1 MSGPSRR
8 RRALYPLIVLLTAV
22 SIVLAGCS
30 LGGPDDTDSGEAPNL
45 PSPSPSPSASGG
57 SAEDDG
63 VGVQVLVKN
72 LQVPWGVAFLPD
84 GNALVTERDTRRIL
98 RITPGG
104 RSAPVQTITD
114 AYSAGE
120 GGLMGIVA
128 SPKYATDKTVFL
140 YYTTRTDNRIAS
152 LVLGQQPVP
161 IVTGIPVSGIHN
173 GGRLA
178 FGPDG
183 YLYAGTGDA
192 SERGRSQDL
201 GSLGGKI
208 LRMTTAGKPA
218 PGNPYPNS
226 LVWSRGH
233 RNVQGLTW
241 DSKGRLWATEFG
253 QNKYDEVNLIA
264 KGGNYGWPT
273 VEGTDTDTRY
283 VNPKV
288 TWTTAEAS
296 PSGAVFVGSNL
307 LVAALKGQRLWIVTI
322 DPETGKVD
330 GEPRP
335 LLQNRYGRLRTVVV
349 APDGSVWVT
358 TSNRDGRGDPTV
370 DDDRI
375 LRIIPPG
382 SSGVDVL

>member
-1 MSGPSRR
+1 MSAPTRQ
-8 RRALYPLIVLLTAV
+8 RALRPLVVAATTLVLA
-22 SIVLAGCS
+22 LAGCS
-30 LGGPDDTDSGEAPNL
+30 LGAPDETESGESPNL
-45 PSPSPSPSASGG
+45 PTPSASPTAPGG
-57 SAEDDG
+57 SEEDDG

-72 LQVPWGVAFLPD
+72 LQVPWGLAFLPD

-98 RITPGG
+98 SITPGG
-104 RSAPVQTITD
+104 RATPVQTIQD
-114 AYSAGE
+114 AYSGGE
-120 GGLMGIVA
+120 GGLLGIAV
-128 SPKYATDKTVFL
+128 SPKYATDKTVFI

-152 LVLGQQPVP
+152 LVLGQQPQP

-192 SERGRSQDL
+192 SERGRAQDL
-201 GSLGGKI
+201 TSLGGKI
-208 LRMTTAGKPA
+208 LRMTGAGKPA

-241 DSKGRLWATEFG
+241 DSRKRLWATEFG
-253 QNKYDEVNLIA
+253 QNQWDEVNLIT

-273 VEGTDTDTRY
+273 VEGMSEDKRFTKPLVAWKPD
-283 VNPKV
+283 V
-288 TWTTAEAS
+288 AS
-296 PSGAVFVGSNL
+296 PSGAVVVGSNL
-307 LVAALKGQRLWIVTI
+307 LVAALKGERLWVVTL
-322 DPETGKVD
+322 DVEKGTVD
-330 GEPRP
+330 GTPRAM
-335 LLQNRYGRLRTVVV
+335 LQNRYGRLRTVVS
-349 APDGSVWVT
+349 APDGSVWVA

>member
-1 MSGPSRR
+1 MSGSTRQ
-8 RRALYPLIVLLTAV
+8 RALRPLVVAATAL
-22 SIVLAGCS
+22 VLALSGCS
-30 LGGPDDTDSGEAPNL
+30 LGAPDETESGESPNL
-45 PSPSPSPSASGG
+45 PTPSASPTPPGG

-72 LQVPWGVAFLPD
+72 LQIPWGLAFLPD
-84 GNALVTERDTRRIL
+84 GQALVTERDTRRIL

-104 RSAPVQTITD
+104 RATPVQTIQD
-114 AYSAGE
+114 AYAGGE
-120 GGLMGIVA
+120 GGLLGIAV

-152 LVLGQQPVP
+152 LVLGQEPQP

-183 YLYAGTGDA
+183 FLYAGTGDA

-201 GSLGGKI
+201 TSLGGKI

-218 PGNPYPNS
+218 PGNPYPKS

-233 RNVQGLTW
+233 RNVQGITW

-253 QNKYDEVNLIA
+253 QNQWDEVNLIT

-273 VEGTDTDTRY
+273 VEGMSPDKRFTKP
-283 VNPKV
+283 VV
-288 TWTTAEAS
+288 TWKPDVAS
-296 PSGAVFVGSNL
+296 PSGAVVVGSNL
-307 LVAALKGQRLWIVTI
+307 LVAALKGERLWVVTL
-322 DPETGKVD
+322 DQDKNETD
-330 GEPRP
+330 GPPRA
-335 LLQNRYGRLRTVVV
+335 LLQSRYGRLRTVVS
-349 APDGSVWVT
+349 APDGSVWVA

>member
-1 MSGPSRR
+1 MSGPTRR
-8 RRALYPLIVLLTAV
+8 HSALRPLAALAV
-22 SIVLAGCS
+22 SVVLALAGCS
-30 LGGPDDTDSGEAPNL
+30 FGAPDETESGESPNL
-45 PSPSPSPSASGG
+45 PTPSASPSAPGG

-63 VGVQVLVKN
+63 VGVQVLAKN
-72 LQVPWGVAFLPD
+72 LQVPWGLAFLPD
-84 GNALVTERDTRRIL
+84 GNALLTERDTRRIL
-98 RITPGG
+98 QVTPGG
-104 RSAPVQTITD
+104 RVSPVQTITD
-114 AYSAGE
+114 AYSGGE
-120 GGLMGIVA
+120 GGLLGIAV

-192 SERGRSQDL
+192 SERGRSQDVK
-201 GSLGGKI
+201 SLGGKI

-233 RNVQGLTW
+233 RNVQGLAW
-241 DSKGRLWATEFG
+241 DSKKRLWATEFG
-253 QNKYDEVNLIA
+253 QNQFDEVNLIT

-273 VEGTDTDTRY
+273 VEGKGTDKRFTNPVITWSTD
-283 VNPKV
+283 
-288 TWTTAEAS
+288 EAS
-296 PSGAVFVGSNL
+296 PSGAVVVGSNL
-307 LVAALKGQRLWIVTI
+307 LVAALKGERLWVVTL
-322 DPETGKVD
+322 DPESGTVEGD
-330 GEPRP
+330 PRP
-335 LLQNRYGRLRTVVV
+335 LLQNKYGRLRTVVS

-358 TSNRDGRGDPTV
+358 TSNRDGRGQPTV